1 METTMK
7 TPFRLPAG
15 MAIGIALLLAVSSL
29 FAQTVQAPDLP
40 QRRVPMISQ
49 GQMITQVIGLS
60 EITVTY
66 HRPGVKGR
74 TIWGGL
80 LPYDQ
85 PWRVGANEP
94 TLITFSDPVTING
107 TKLGAGTYRFLI
119 IPGKTEWTLVFNTE
133 VKNWGTLYEP
143 KFDTLKIKM
152 QPVANQH
159 EEWLSFSFTD
169 LTPTSA
175 RVVIAWEKLAV
186 SFTAEFG
193 TLAKME
199 SQVGDWRVLNQAA
212 RYGLTEK
219 FSLEQA
225 MIWVDRSLAL
235 NRNASN
241 VRTKAEL
248 LAQKGNYKEA
258 IPLAEESIKLA
269 KAQNPTANVTATE
282 QLIADWKKK

>member
-1 METTMK
+1 MEIIMTT
-7 TPFRLPAG
+7 PVRLFAG
-15 MAIGIALLLAVSSL
+15 LPLCAALLLGNAAL
-29 FAQTVQAPDLP
+29 FAQNVHAPELP

-49 GQMITQVIGLS
+49 GQMIKQVIGLS
-60 EITVTY
+60 DITITY

-85 PWRVGANEP
+85 AWRVGANEP
-94 TLITFSDPVTING
+94 TLITFSDPVIING

-119 IPGKTEWTLVFNTE
+119 FPGKTEWTLVFNTE
-133 VKNWGTLYEP
+133 VKNWGTIHEDKY
-143 KFDTLKIKM
+143 DTLRIKV
-152 QPVANQH
+152 QPVANPH

-175 RVVIAWEKLAV
+175 RVVVAWEKLAV
-186 SFTAEFG
+186 SFTAEFA
-193 TLAKME
+193 TLAKVE

-212 RYGLTEK
+212 RYGLAEK

-225 MIWVDRSLAL
+225 MVWVDRSLAL

-269 KAQNPTANVTATE
+269 KAQNPGANVTATE
-282 QLIADWKKK
+282 QLITDWKKK

>member
-1 METTMK
+1 MTTL
-7 TPFRLPAG
+7 TRLFAG
-15 MAIGIALLLAVSSL
+15 LSLCAVLLLGNAVLS
-29 FAQTVQAPDLP
+29 AQTVQAPELP

-49 GQMITQVIGLS
+49 GQMIKQVIGLS

-85 PWRVGANEP
+85 VWRAGANEP
-94 TLITFSDPVTING
+94 TVITFSDPVTING
-107 TKLGAGTYRFLI
+107 TKVGAGTYRFLI
-119 IPGKTEWTLVFNTE
+119 IPGKTEWTLIFNTE
-133 VKNWGTLYEP
+133 VKNWGTIYEE
-143 KFDTLKIKM
+143 KYDSLKIKV
-152 QPVANQH
+152 QPVANSH

-175 RVVIAWEKLAV
+175 RVVVAWEKLAV
-186 SFTAEFG
+186 SFTAEFA
-193 TLAKME
+193 TLAKIE
-199 SQVGDWRVLNQAA
+199 SQVGDWRVLHQAA
-212 RYGLTEK
+212 RYGLAEK
-219 FSLEQA
+219 FSPEQA
-225 MIWVDRSLAL
+225 MVWVDRSLAL

-248 LAQKGNYKEA
+248 LAQKGNFKEA
-258 IPLAEESIKLA
+258 IALAEESIKLA
-269 KAQNPTANVTATE
+269 KAQNPAANVTATE

>member
-1 METTMK
+1 MEITM
-7 TPFRLPAG
+7 TIPVRLVAG
-15 MAIGIALLLAVSSL
+15 MSLCAVLWLGSAAS
-29 FAQTVQAPDLP
+29 FAQAIQAPQLT

-49 GQMITQVIGLS
+49 GQMIKQVIGLS
-60 EITVTY
+60 DITVTY

-85 PWRVGANEP
+85 VWRAGANEP

-107 TKLGAGTYRFLI
+107 AKLGAGTYRFLI
-119 IPGKTEWTLVFNTE
+119 IPGKTGWELVFNSE
-133 VKNWGTLYEP
+133 VKNWGSIHEP
-143 KFDTLKIKM
+143 KFDTLKVKV

-175 RVVIAWEKLAV
+175 RVVIAWEKLAA
-186 SFTAEFG
+186 SFTAEFA
-193 TLAKME
+193 TLAKIE

-225 MIWVDRSLAL
+225 MVWADRSLAL
-235 NRNASN
+235 NRNAAN

-269 KAQNPTANVTATE
+269 KAQNPGANVTATE